1 MIAENGDR
9 DKDKFDDTEDD
20 TEDDTLDEDLD
31 DDDDLD
37 DDEMPDIGGETI
49 IDLTGELNVDELVS
63 RSSAADPDELA
74 RKREVR
80 RRLEEIAER
89 RNSDLLDDTFNFN
102 LDDEF

>member
-1 MIAENGDR
+1 MIADNGDR
-9 DKDKFDDTEDD
+9 DEDDFDDTEDE

-31 DDDDLD
+31 S
-37 DDEMPDIGGETI
+37 DEMPDIGGETI

-63 RSSAADPDELA
+63 RSSRTDPAELA

-80 RRLEEIAER
+80 RRLEEIAEQ
-89 RNSDLLDDTFNFN
+89 RNNDLLDDTFNFN

>member
-1 MIAENGDR
+1 MIADNGDKNEE
-9 DKDKFDDTEDD
+9 DFDDTEDD
-20 TEDDTLDEDLD
+20 SLNEELDEDA
-31 DDDDLD
+31 
-37 DDEMPDIGGETI
+37 MPDIGGETI

-63 RSSAADPDELA
+63 RSSKTDPGELA

>member
-1 MIAENGDR
+1 
-9 DKDKFDDTEDD
+9 
-20 TEDDTLDEDLD
+20 
-31 DDDDLD
+31 
-37 DDEMPDIGGETI
+37 MPDIGGETI

-63 RSSAADPDELA
+63 RSSKTDPDELA

-102 LDDEF
+102 LDDDF